1 MRILCLTFLLCLTST
16 SHAATAT
23 LTLGKAHAQAEIAD
37 TPHSREHGLMRRTRL
52 CADCGMVFVYEQ
64 AAQLSFWMK
73 DTPLPLSIAFI
84 NADGRILNIAEMLA
98 ATTNLHASLGT
109 ARYALEMNSGWF
121 ARHGIVPG
129 VRVTGL
135 ERLRAE

>member
-1 MRILCLTFLLCLTST
+1 MRALCLTFLLCLVSA
-16 SHAATAT
+16 SHAATVT
-23 LTLGKAHAQAEIAD
+23 LTLGKARAQAEIAT

-64 AAQLSFWMK
+64 ANRLSFWMK

-84 NADGRILNIAEMLA
+84 NDNGRILNIAEMQA
-98 ATTNLHASLGT
+98 ATTDRHDSMGV

-121 ARHGIVPG
+121 ARQNIVPG
-129 VRVTGL
+129 ARVLGL
-135 ERLRAE
+135 EHLH